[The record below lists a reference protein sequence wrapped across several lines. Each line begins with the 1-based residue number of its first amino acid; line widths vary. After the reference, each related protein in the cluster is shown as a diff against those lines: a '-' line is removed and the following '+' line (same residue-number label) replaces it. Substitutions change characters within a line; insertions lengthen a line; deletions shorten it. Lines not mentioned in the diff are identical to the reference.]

1 MLTPP
6 ESISNISHQA
16 ELVPGE
22 EFVKEEKKPAC
33 FGWTCWIFMCLAVAV
48 VAVVAALIQADME
61 QRQRAREHLAFA
73 ELMYQKREPR
83 ENILNHI
90 AQALGELDKLGSS
103 PLCHFSDCEENDV
116 RLRLLTTRARAFA
129 LAPVE
134 YNRALEAIDE
144 ALRYLGLPILPLE
157 CKCSPGRPFPTG
169 IWTAWPTVSC
179 RWPRFAK
186 RNGPN

>member
-1 MLTPP
+1 
-6 ESISNISHQA
+6 
-16 ELVPGE
+16 V
-22 EFVKEEKKPAC
+22 
-33 FGWTCWIFMCLAVAV
+33 CLAVAV
-48 VAVVAALIQADME
+48 FAVVAALIQADIE

-73 ELMYQKREPR
+73 ELIYQKRGPR
-83 ENILNHI
+83 GDSLNRI

-103 PLCHFSDCEENDV
+103 PLCHFSDCEENEV
-116 RLRLLTTRARAFA
+116 RLRLLMTRARAFA

-157 CKCSPGRPFPTG
+157 SKCSPGRPLPTG

-179 RWPRFAK
+179 RWPRLAR